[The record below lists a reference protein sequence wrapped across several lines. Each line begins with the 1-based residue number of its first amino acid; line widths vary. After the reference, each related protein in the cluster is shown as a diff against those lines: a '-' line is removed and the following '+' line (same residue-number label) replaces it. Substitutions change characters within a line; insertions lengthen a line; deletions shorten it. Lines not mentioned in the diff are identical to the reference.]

1 MKSSARQR
9 LKRFERQTRFQIHAA
24 LMVTIAILSFAA
36 GFNF

>member
-9 LKRFERQTRFQIHAA
+9 LKRFERQTRLQMHAA
-24 LMVTIAILSFAA
+24 LMVSISILSFAA